1 MFPGTKVKRKLES
14 QFDPFHPSMK
24 ENMEGLNLRFSNV
37 SPQRRSNAQTEESY
51 VSSPAKFPQKVRIRT
66 NVENGSFGFK
76 KNNESED
83 AKKQLKKLVV
93 FKKKASNT
101 SESRFFDMNSDEV
114 RIKMIDK
121 SALPST
127 MSVLQLSELITVKK
141 LKTTNRN
148 GVIKRMLHAPSFRLF
163 DILVRIFL
171 GRQDF

>member
-1 MFPGTKVKRKLES
+1 
-14 QFDPFHPSMK
+14 MK
-24 ENMEGLNLRFSNV
+24 ENIEGLNLRFSNV
-37 SPQRRSNAQTEESY
+37 SPARRSNAQTEESY

-66 NVENGSFGFK
+66 NVENGPFVDKNILGR
-76 KNNESED
+76 NNESDD

-101 SESRFFDMNSDEV
+101 SESKFFDMNSDDV

-141 LKTTNRN
+141 VKTTNRN

-163 DILVRIFL
+163 DILVRIFEKKS
-171 GRQDF
+171 GSNYC

>member
-1 MFPGTKVKRKLES
+1 
-14 QFDPFHPSMK
+14 MK
-24 ENMEGLNLRFSNV
+24 ENIEGLNLRFSNV
-37 SPQRRSNAQTEESY
+37 SPARRSNAQTEESY

-66 NVENGSFGFK
+66 NVENGPFVDKNILGR
-76 KNNESED
+76 NNESDD

-101 SESRFFDMNSDEV
+101 SESKFFDMNSDEV

-141 LKTTNRN
+141 VKTTNRN

-163 DILVRIFL
+163 DILVRIFEKKS
-171 GRQDF
+171 GSNYC